1 MSCLLRRPLRSAL
14 PLLVPLAAALAA
26 AGGAAPPKPAPKTTP
41 KAAAVP
47 LPVPAPGA
55 HHAPPGYT
63 LVWADE
69 FYREGRPDPL
79 RWTAETHRN
88 KDGWHNAEAQYYSAG
103 DPANAREERGVLA
116 IEARAGAPGT
126 AAARPAD
133 WGKQLYTSARLT
145 SGPKGTWTYG
155 WFEVRAKVACGRGIW
170 PAIWMLPAD
179 PARKWPDD
187 GEIDIMEHVGH
198 NPGVVHHSVHTKA
211 FNHAIKTEKTAVFPL
226 ADACAAMHRYQLH
239 WTADRITMG
248 VDDTVRFTFARAG
261 TDRARWPFDKPMRLL
276 LNVAVGGTWGGEKG
290 IDPAAFPA
298 RMEVDYV
305 RVYQRRK

>member
-1 MSCLLRRPLRSAL
+1 MTQLGPCANVSAQRPLAKPGAVCNSGAMSCLLRRPLRSAL
-14 PLLVPLAAALAA
+14 LLLAPLAAALAA

-41 KAAAVP
+41 KVAAVP

-170 PAIWMLPAD
+170 
-179 PARKWPDD
+179 
-187 GEIDIMEHVGH
+187 
-198 NPGVVHHSVHTKA
+198 
-211 FNHAIKTEKTAVFPL
+211 
-226 ADACAAMHRYQLH
+226 
-239 WTADRITMG
+239 
-248 VDDTVRFTFARAG
+248 
-261 TDRARWPFDKPMRLL
+261 
-276 LNVAVGGTWGGEKG
+276 
-290 IDPAAFPA
+290 
-298 RMEVDYV
+298 
-305 RVYQRRK
+305 